1 MMLQLL
7 CHDPANNYSSNDDF
21 QYLRKA
27 PEKHVFHRPK
37 NVIPGIQTG
46 NIFTPFC
53 PHKASI
59 LSFS

>member
-1 MMLQLL
+1 MIFNTL
-7 CHDPANNYSSNDDF
+7 
-21 QYLRKA
+21 
-27 PEKHVFHRPK
+27 EKHPKSMFFHRPK
-37 NVIPGIQTG
+37 NAIPGIQTG